1 MEINKV
7 TRKIRLD
14 SKHNAIKYQ
23 LITELVFLRKQS
35 IIESD
40 LVYLA
45 LLVEW
50 GPISLKQFCNNV
62 VVYLHGEDA
71 IKDVEKYPVRVQNVR
86 NRMSVLEKR
95 GLVQKDGKGKKTIS
109 FNSSIVI
116 QSTANI
122 LLEYNF
128 LYLETEESKKPSTR
142 VSQEVATL

>member
-7 TRKIRLD
+7 TRKVRLD
-14 SKHNAIKYQ
+14 SLHTAIKYQ

-40 LVYLA
+40 LVYLT

-62 VVYLHGEDA
+62 VIYLYGADS

-95 GLVQKDGKGKKTIS
+95 GLVHKDGKGKKVIS
-109 FNSSIVI
+109 FNPSINI
-116 QSTANI
+116 QASPNL

-128 LYLETEESKKPSTR
+128 LYLETKEDKTVNTR
-142 VSQEVATL
+142 VSQEVASL